1 MLALVAIICVY
12 GILATLVSGIFSERL
27 IPMGPPL
34 LKVSRDETDFV
45 LLLKVRFLN
54 MPFPL
59 CPVLGG
65 KEAGNIARA
74 AMSDSQLTTYQRSL
88 EDRWNSGGRRSMR
101 HSDRHRVRLSCI
113 LQKSS
118 GH

>member
-45 LLLKVRFLN
+45 LLLKVSFFKHALSTVSC
-54 MPFPL
+54 L
-59 CPVLGG
+59 
-65 KEAGNIARA
+65 
-74 AMSDSQLTTYQRSL
+74 
-88 EDRWNSGGRRSMR
+88 RR
-101 HSDRHRVRLSCI
+101 
-113 LQKSS
+113 
-118 GH
+118 

>member
-1 MLALVAIICVY
+1 MKL
-12 GILATLVSGIFSERL
+12 TLCSFS
-27 IPMGPPL
+27 
-34 LKVSRDETDFV
+34 KSV
-45 LLLKVRFLN
+45 FLN

-59 CPVLGG
+59 CRVLGG

-74 AMSDSQLTTYQRSL
+74 AMSDSQLTTNQRSL